1 MGNYESLISSFAT
14 VNEYI
19 ILDDDNKSITES
31 SEQHA
36 RDPPLSPSR
45 NLLEKLQLRFLLVGS
60 NRVSFFALIF
70 SKHEIEA

>member
-36 RDPPLSPSR
+36 
-45 NLLEKLQLRFLLVGS
+45 
-60 NRVSFFALIF
+60 
-70 SKHEIEA
+70 